1 MRDLFYDGLLLFLGC
16 SVLTLFLK
24 YIINLMVFLKRISLF
39 VVDNKVNSGHKEVS
53 SARILD
59 VT

>member
-24 YIINLMVFLKRISLF
+24 YLINFMVFLKRIALF
-39 VVDNKVNSGHKEVS
+39 VVDNKVDSGDKEVYC
-53 SARILD
+53 ARILD
-59 VT
+59 VI